1 MQLEDVNDQ
10 ELAQAIS
17 NSKVTKPGID
27 KQQQDEFIKK
37 SIEAMQ
43 NKSVNKVVENNSMF
57 MPENNSNYWF
67 IEGLPSRYALYP
79 EGTKIYGRPLKVL
92 EIKKLSSINDTNADY
107 VINEVLRK
115 TIKGINIDDLYIAD
129 KLFIVFWLRANTYRE
144 SGYVVN
150 FTCSKCETESKYH
163 FEINNLEVQQLSED
177 FDPNKELRLKNG
189 DLVKINF
196 LTIKDSLLI
205 ERFKEMNTK
214 LFGEI
219 DSELLN
225 IAEMIK
231 EINGNKLNLL
241 EKYKFILDL
250 DPGDFSYISQ
260 YIESNGM
267 GIKPYMNVKCEK
279 CGGTAPVGITFHSS
293 FLFPEFKS

>member
-1 MQLEDVNDQ
+1 MQFENVSDS
-10 ELAQAIS
+10 ELNQALS
-17 NSKVTKPGID
+17 NSKTVTPGID
-27 KQQQDEFIKK
+27 KKTEDEIIRK
-37 SIEAMQ
+37 SVEAMQ
-43 NKSVNKVVENNSMF
+43 TKSVNRATENNPML

-67 IEGLPSRYALYP
+67 IEGLPSRYKLYP

-150 FTCSKCETESKYH
+150 FTCSKCETESQYH

-177 FDPNKELRLKNG
+177 FNPNNELKLKNG
-189 DLVKINF
+189 EPIKINF
-196 LTIKDSLLI
+196 LTIKDSLVV

-219 DSELLN
+219 DNELIN

-231 EINGNKLNLL
+231 EVNGQKLTLL
-241 EKYKFILDL
+241 EKYRFVLDME
-250 DPGDFSYISQ
+250 PGDFSYISQ
-260 YIESNGM
+260 YIETNGM

-279 CGGTAPVGITFHSS
+279 CGGTAPVGITFHSA
-293 FLFPEFKS
+293 FLFPNYKS